1 MKCKD
6 CDACHKGYF
15 KSKPDD
21 YVCIGVCEPFVIRN
35 IDNECTEY
43 KDLKESESGI
53 FSANLWSDQ
62 VYKSRIFSFNEE
74 NLLRDIANYENYGG
88 YEVTELQCNSK
99 TANAWTGLYIEQLKH
114 PVEFSETDREKGILG
129 SYQGIPIKINEALD
143 DGTVAIK

>member
-21 YVCIGVCEPFVIRN
+21 YVCIGVCEPFVISN

-53 FSANLWSDQ
+53 FSASLWSDQ
-62 VYKSRIFSFNEE
+62 VYKSRVFSFNEE

-99 TANAWTGLYIEQLKH
+99 TANAWTGLYIEQLKY
-114 PVEFSETDREKGILG
+114 PVEFSETDREKGIIG
-129 SYQGIPIKINEALD
+129 SYKGIPIKINEKLD
-143 DGTVAIK
+143 NGIVGIK